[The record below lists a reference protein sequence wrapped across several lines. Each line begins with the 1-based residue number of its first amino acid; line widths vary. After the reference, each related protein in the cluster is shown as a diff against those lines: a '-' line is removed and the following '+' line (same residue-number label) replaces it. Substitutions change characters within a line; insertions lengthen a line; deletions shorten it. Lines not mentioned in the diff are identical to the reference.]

1 MSEATDQNLTCEAT
15 VALRDSRES
24 LPTIDPIEAPP
35 VDLKASE
42 LYINRELSHLQFNVR
57 VLEQALDEKQPLLER
72 LMFLLIFSSNLDEF
86 FEIRVA
92 EQMRQLK
99 YGREAVGPDAMH
111 PQKVLEKIR
120 EICEVNVERQYRIL
134 NEIMLPALERGAFIS
149 TVVAPG
155 QKNSAPG
162 WRSTSTRSWCR

>member
-1 MSEATDQNLTCEAT
+1 MDKVTEEALMNPSDQELPCEAT
-15 VALRDSRES
+15 AALLESREI
-24 LPTIDPIEAPP
+24 LPTIEPIETPP
-35 VDLKASE
+35 VDLRASE

-92 EQMRQLK
+92 DQMRQLK

-120 EICEVNVERQYRIL
+120 EICDVNVTRQYKIL
-134 NEIMLPALERGAFIS
+134 NA
-149 TVVAPG
+149 
-155 QKNSAPG
+155 
-162 WRSTSTRSWCR
+162 